1 MQLIHPGDANNWV
14 DIRQKQIH
22 LQKQISTKGFS
33 NKSLP
38 GIFPDRLFSVSLL
51 SVRKR
56 DRKNSWTIILYRQE
70 NTVLPPSGML

>member
-38 GIFPDRLFSVSLL
+38 GISSDRLFSISLL
-51 SVRKR
+51 FVRQR
-56 DRKNSWTIILYRQE
+56 
-70 NTVLPPSGML
+70 

>member
-1 MQLIHPGDANNWV
+1 MQLIHPSDANNWV

-38 GIFPDRLFSVSLL
+38 GISSDRLFSISLL
-51 SVRKR
+51 FVRQR
-56 DRKNSWTIILYRQE
+56 
-70 NTVLPPSGML
+70 